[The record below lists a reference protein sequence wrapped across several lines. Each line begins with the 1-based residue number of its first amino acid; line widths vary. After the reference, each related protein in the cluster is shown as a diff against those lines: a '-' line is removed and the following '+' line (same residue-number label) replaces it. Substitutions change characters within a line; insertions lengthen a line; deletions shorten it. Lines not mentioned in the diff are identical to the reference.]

1 MRIRNLALI
10 AAAAVVLGASP
21 SHPLAKSTSD
31 QAKSQSKGAK
41 GPGTPGQMR
50 STSNAERWAA
60 ATRNADR
67 RAADVR
73 KQQHGKGK

>member
-1 MRIRNLALI
+1 MRIRAHLALI
-10 AAAAVVLGASP
+10 AAAAILGATP
-21 SHPLAKSTSD
+21 SHPLAKSPAD
-31 QAKSQSKGAK
+31 QGKSQSKGPK
-41 GPGTPGQMR
+41 GSGAPGQMR

-67 RAADVR
+67 RAADAR